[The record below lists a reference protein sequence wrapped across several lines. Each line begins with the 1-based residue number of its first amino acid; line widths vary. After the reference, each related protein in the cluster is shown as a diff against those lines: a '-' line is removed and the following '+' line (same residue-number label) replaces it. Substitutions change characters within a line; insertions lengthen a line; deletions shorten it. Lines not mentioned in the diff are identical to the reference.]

1 MWQYNEKDYIGEEQK
16 MQQDLG
22 NTRYFKVQ
30 AEPETGVKIIL
41 STVYEALT
49 EKGYDP
55 VNQIVGYI
63 MSGDPTY
70 ITSHKS
76 ARSLIMKVERDELVE
91 ELLKEYIRTNRW

>member
-1 MWQYNEKDYIGEEQK
+1 M
-16 MQQDLG
+16 QDLE

-30 AEPETGVKIIL
+30 TEPETGVKIIL

-91 ELLKEYIRTNRW
+91 ELLKEYIHTKKW

>member
-1 MWQYNEKDYIGEEQK
+1 MKD
-16 MQQDLG
+16 LS

-30 AEPETGVKIIL
+30 TEPELQVEDVL
-41 STVYEALT
+41 NEVYGAMT
-49 EKGYDP
+49 EKGYNP

-70 ITSHKS
+70 ITSHKN

-91 ELLKEYIRTNRW
+91 ALLKSYIKNNHLE

>member
-1 MWQYNEKDYIGEEQK
+1 M
-16 MQQDLG
+16 QDLG
-22 NTRYFKVQ
+22 NTQYFNVETEQ
-30 AEPETGVKIIL
+30 ETGVQMVL

-49 EKGYDP
+49 EKGYNP

-91 ELLKEYIRTNRW
+91 ELLNAYIKNKNWK